1 MQTMQL
7 QKRIESSLASAKG
20 NWEEE
25 KELFGIVVWRKG
37 GKWRTPD
44 GWRGIARNSI
54 LKINAEMELSSINC
68 GRAFGFFCLFHIFNS
83 IKSDTQTTVLKQ
95 KDNIDFPP
103 PTFVFLCCSRQLL
116 CATCKSRGDIR
127 RKDERPWEP
136 KRVEKAEH
144 RDGCEWKESS
154 SSRGTGHQNESEYE
168 WTKKNG
174 KSRGWRE
181 KWKMPPANK
190 IESRLEYGTGRRG
203 AGPVVRAHAGH
214 VRRQAAA
221 VFHYARSRER
231 ETANWEKSRIEQRK
245 PERRKMDRMD
255 AGRPYRKNSAVQTT

>member
-1 MQTMQL
+1 MKEGWKVKNPRRMKGHSQKQHFEDQCRNGAEFYKLWTCIWFFLPLSYLQL
-7 QKRIESSLASAKG
+7 DKIRHPNDCPETKG
-20 NWEEE
+20 QHW
-25 KELFGIVVWRKG
+25 
-37 GKWRTPD
+37 
-44 GWRGIARNSI
+44 
-54 LKINAEMELSSINC
+54 
-68 GRAFGFFCLFHIFNS
+68 
-83 IKSDTQTTVLKQ
+83 
-95 KDNIDFPP
+95 FPP